1 MHKRRHAP
9 LNAYFSKANVAS
21 RQGIILDKVKK
32 LPERMSKYSI
42 SESESNLSAALSAT
56 TTDVATEYILGESY
70 DDLDRIDFN
79 KDLMNMLQGSASMWR
94 ATKHI
99 RFLGPMMKAMP
110 LSVLERGGG
119 SDIKA
124 FVAFLKVGD

>member
-1 MHKRRHAP
+1 M
-9 LNAYFSKANVAS
+9 
-21 RQGIILDKVKK
+21 ILDKVKK
-32 LPERMSKYSI
+32 LWERINNYSI
-42 SESESNLSAALSAT
+42 SESELNLGAALSAT

-70 DDLDRIDFN
+70 DNLNRTDFN
-79 KDLMNMLQGSASMWR
+79 QDLMNMLQASGDMWQ

-110 LSVLERGGG
+110 LSVLERSGG

-124 FVAFLKVGD
+124 FVVFLKVGDLVNNHRKHPCI

>member
-1 MHKRRHAP
+1 M
-9 LNAYFSKANVAS
+9 NN
-21 RQGIILDKVKK
+21 D
-32 LPERMSKYSI
+32 SI
-42 SESESNLSAALSAT
+42 SEPGLNLGAAFSAT
-56 TTDVATEYILGESY
+56 TTDVATEYVLGESY
-70 DDLDRIDFN
+70 DNLDRTDFN
-79 KDLMNMLQGSASMWR
+79 QDLMNMLQGSASMWR